1 MGGDYRG
8 SMANIRGMNPDVA
21 DRPVLVSFSEYSQA
35 QAAVDT
41 LSDNKFPV
49 QHVAI
54 VGVDLTLVESVLGR
68 TSWGRAALNGMAT
81 FAWFGVLIGLFVSF
95 FGAQDSAPTRLVLLG
110 LLLGAAFGIV
120 FGLVSHALT
129 GGRRDFVS
137 RQALQ
142 ADRYDVRCD
151 AEFIGQARQILGLA
165 PTWPPAPPERSENE
179 ATSDTD
185 QSPT

>member
-1 MGGDYRG
+1 
-8 SMANIRGMNPDVA
+8 MANLRMDANIPE
-21 DRPVLVSFSEYSQA
+21 RPVLVSYSDYAAA

-41 LSDNKFPV
+41 LSDHKFPV

-54 VGVDLTLVESVLGR
+54 VGVDLKLVESVLGR
-68 TSWGRAALNGMAT
+68 MSWGRAAVNGMAT

-95 FGAQDSAPTRLVLLG
+95 FGAQDAAPTRLVLLG

-120 FGLVSHALT
+120 FGLASHALT

-142 ADRYDVRCD
+142 ADHYDVRCE
-151 AEFIGQARQILGLA
+151 AEYIGRARQILGLA
-165 PTWPPAPPERSENE
+165 PTWPPPPDPGPGETTPDRDQP
-179 ATSDTD
+179 AT
-185 QSPT
+185 